1 MYVLDF
7 PSEKSLLCNPVF
19 WFMFPVMDYFS
30 FVVIVL
36 VVFGF
41 CFLVSILLLAC
52 NSSFCIYCSFTYY
65 FEVLNCV
72 FSPSYFRIHVPVTL
86 CWGVSHFTIKAIFQ
100 LCLILELL
108 PPVSLS

>member
-7 PSEKSLLCNPVF
+7 PSEKSLLCKPVF

-52 NSSFCIYCSFTYY
+52 NSPFCIYCSFTLR
-65 FEVLNCV
+65 FLIVCSAPV
-72 FSPSYFRIHVPVTL
+72 IFSPCLYYGLISGFMSRSHCV
-86 CWGVSHFTIKAIFQ
+86 GVF
-100 LCLILELL
+100 LISLL
-108 PPVSLS
+108 RLFFSCV

>member
-41 CFLVSILLLAC
+41 CFLISILLLAC
-52 NSSFCIYCSFTYY
+52 NSSFCIYRSFTYY
-65 FEVLNCV
+65 FLIVCSAPVLFQDSCPSHIV
-72 FSPSYFRIHVPVTL
+72 LGCFSFHY
-86 CWGVSHFTIKAIFQ
+86 
-100 LCLILELL
+100 
-108 PPVSLS
+108 

>member
-52 NSSFCIYCSFTYY
+52 SSSFCIYCSFTYY

-72 FSPSYFRIHVPVTL
+72 FSP
-86 CWGVSHFTIKAIFQ
+86 
-100 LCLILELL
+100 CLISGFMSQSHCVGVFLISLL
-108 PPVSLS
+108 RLFFSCV

>member
-41 CFLVSILLLAC
+41 WFL
-52 NSSFCIYCSFTYY
+52 FYY
-65 FEVLNCV
+65 
-72 FSPSYFRIHVPVTL
+72 
-86 CWGVSHFTIKAIFQ
+86 
-100 LCLILELL
+100 
-108 PPVSLS
+108 

>member
-52 NSSFCIYCSFTYY
+52 NSRFLIVCSAPVLFQDSCPSHIVLGCFSFHY
-65 FEVLNCV
+65 
-72 FSPSYFRIHVPVTL
+72 
-86 CWGVSHFTIKAIFQ
+86 
-100 LCLILELL
+100 
-108 PPVSLS
+108 